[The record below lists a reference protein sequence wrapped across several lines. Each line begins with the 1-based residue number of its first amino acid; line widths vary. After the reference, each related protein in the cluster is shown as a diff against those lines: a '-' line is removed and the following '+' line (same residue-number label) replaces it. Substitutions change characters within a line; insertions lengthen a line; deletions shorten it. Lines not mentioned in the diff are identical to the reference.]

1 MLTPGLISSL
11 QTLQEI
17 LKSGDM
23 REARGYLDSLIE
35 TVKSVQE
42 HELERDAVVT
52 SRTLLTLLLKGKE
65 VDKNEVRDCVNTI
78 NDLLTLKDLL
88 Q

>member
-1 MLTPGLISSL
+1 MLTPGLMSSL

-65 VDKNEVRDCVNTI
+65 VDKNEVKDCVNTI
-78 NDLLTLKDLL
+78 NDLLTLKGLL